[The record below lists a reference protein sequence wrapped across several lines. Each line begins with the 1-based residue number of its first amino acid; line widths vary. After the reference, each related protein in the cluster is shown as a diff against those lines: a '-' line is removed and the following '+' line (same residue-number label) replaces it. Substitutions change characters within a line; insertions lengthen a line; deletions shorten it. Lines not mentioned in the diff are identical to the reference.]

1 MRNPKVVLANLAGKS
16 SEETYKY
23 TRLYRNLYNPEFFC
37 LAYQNI
43 YAKPGNMTEGINN
56 DTVDGMSLE
65 KINNLIERLKDQTY
79 QPNPVRRV
87 YIPKRN
93 GKKRPLGIPS
103 FEDKL
108 VQEVL
113 RMVLESIY
121 EGKFEDTSHGFRP
134 ERSCHTA
141 IMQIQKRF
149 SGVRWF
155 VEGDIEGFFDNID
168 HHILIS
174 LLRKNIEDEKFIN
187 LIWKFLKMGYIED
200 WKWHKSYSGT
210 PQGGIISPILS
221 NIYLNELDKFM
232 KEYKETFDK
241 GKKRRHSNEYVN
253 VATLIRHY
261 KKRIDVV
268 GKETEKGM
276 EYLQKLKELETK
288 LKNIPSKDEMD
299 KNFRRLLY
307 TRYADDFVVGV
318 IGAKEDAEKIK
329 EDLTLFLKTKL
340 NLQLSQEKTIITNSA
355 EKARFLG
362 YDITTER
369 SKDFTVYRSDGRISR
384 QNMHIKL
391 YVPYEKW
398 EGKLR
403 ELGVLEI
410 SKDGKWKG
418 KARPQLQQNE
428 DLEILMQYNSE
439 IRGLYN
445 YFRLANNASVLHKF
459 YYIMKE
465 SMLKTFASK
474 YRTSASKIW
483 KKYSMDGKFRVRYR
497 TKKGEKFAYLID
509 NVFVKDRTIKKKDSK
524 IDELPNTIQFTA
536 RTSLVDRL
544 KAEKCEMC
552 GKTDKLE
559 MHHIRKLKDL
569 KGKKLWEKHMIARQ
583 RKTIALCLEC
593 HVKLHNGKLD

>member
-16 SEETYKY
+16 SEKTYKY
-23 TRLYRNLYNPEFFC
+23 TRLYRNLYNPEFFY

-43 YAKPGNMTEGINN
+43 YAKLGNMTEGINN

-87 YIPKRN
+87 YISKRN

-168 HHILIS
+168 HHIIIS

-187 LIWKFLKMGYIED
+187 LIWKFLKAGYIED

-221 NIYLNELDKFM
+221 NIYLHELDNFM
-232 KEYKETFDK
+232 KEYKEAFDK

-268 GKETEKGM
+268 GKETEKGI

-288 LKNIPSKDEMD
+288 LRNIPSKDEMD

-329 EDLTLFLKTKL
+329 EDLTMFLKTKL

-369 SKDFTVYRSDGRISR
+369 SKDFTVHRSDGRISR

-483 KKYSMDGKFRVRYR
+483 KKYSMDGKFRVKYR

-524 IDELPNTIQFTA
+524 IDEFPNTIQFTA

-559 MHHIRKLKDL
+559 MHHIRKLKDF

-583 RKTIALCLEC
+583 RKTVALCLEC

>member
-23 TRLYRNLYNPEFFC
+23 TRLYRNLYNPEFFY

-43 YAKPGNMTEGINN
+43 YAKPGNMTEGINH

-155 VEGDIEGFFDNID
+155 VEGDIEDFFDNID
-168 HHILIS
+168 HHIIIS

-187 LIWKFLKMGYIED
+187 LIWKFLKAGYIED

-221 NIYLNELDKFM
+221 NIYLHELDNFM

-268 GKETEKGM
+268 GKETEKGI

-288 LKNIPSKDEMD
+288 LRNIPSKDEMD
-299 KNFRRLLY
+299 ENFRRLLY

-329 EDLTLFLKTKL
+329 EDLTMFLKTKL

-369 SKDFTVYRSDGRISR
+369 SKDFTVHRSDGRISR

-410 SKDGKWKG
+410 SKDDKWKG

-483 KKYSMDGKFRVRYR
+483 KKYSMDGKFRVKYR

-509 NVFVKDRTIKKKDSK
+509 NVFVKDSTIKKKDSN

>member
-23 TRLYRNLYNPEFFC
+23 TRLYRNLYNPEFFY

-65 KINNLIERLKDQTY
+65 KLNNLIERLKDQTY
-79 QPNPVRRV
+79 QPNPIRRV

-113 RMVLESIY
+113 RMVLENIY

-168 HHILIS
+168 HHIIIN

-187 LIWKFLKMGYIED
+187 LIWKFLKAGYIKD

-221 NIYLNELDKFM
+221 NIYLHELDKYM
-232 KEYKETFDK
+232 KEYKEKFDK
-241 GKKRRHSNEYVN
+241 GLKRTHSKEYMN
-253 VATLIRHY
+253 VAGLRTHY
-261 KKRIDVV
+261 KKRINIV
-268 GKETEKGM
+268 GLETNQGL
-276 EYLQKLKELETK
+276 EYLRKYKELDTK
-288 LKNIPSKDEMD
+288 LKSIPSKDEMD

-307 TRYADDFVVGV
+307 TRYADDFIVGV

-329 EDLTLFLKTKL
+329 EDLTVFLKTKL

-355 EKARFLG
+355 KKARFLG

-369 SKDFTVYRSDGRISR
+369 SENFVVDRGDGRKSR

-403 ELGVLEI
+403 ELDVLEVI
-410 SKDGKWKG
+410 KDGKWKG
-418 KARPQLQQNE
+418 KARTQLMQND

-459 YYIMKE
+459 YYIIKE
-465 SMLKTFASK
+465 SMLKTFAGK

-483 KKYSMDGKFRVRYR
+483 KKYSMDGKFRVKYR

-509 NVFVKDRTIKKKDSK
+509 NIFVKDRTIKKKDSK
-524 IDELPNTIQFTA
+524 IDELPNTIQFVT

-583 RKTIALCLEC
+583 RKTIALCLDC

>member
-23 TRLYRNLYNPEFFC
+23 TRLYRNLYNPEFFY

-43 YAKPGNMTEGINN
+43 YAKPGNMTEGINH

-168 HHILIS
+168 HHIIIS

-187 LIWKFLKMGYIED
+187 LIWKFLKAGYIED

-221 NIYLNELDKFM
+221 NIYLHELDNFM

-253 VATLIRHY
+253 VATLIRQY

-268 GKETEKGM
+268 GKETEKGI

-288 LKNIPSKDEMD
+288 LRNIPSKDEMD
-299 KNFRRLLY
+299 ENFRRLLY

-329 EDLTLFLKTKL
+329 EDLTMFLKTKL

-369 SKDFTVYRSDGRISR
+369 SKDFTVHRSDGRISR

-410 SKDGKWKG
+410 SKDDKWKG

-483 KKYSMDGKFRVRYR
+483 KKYSMDGKFRVKYR

-509 NVFVKDRTIKKKDSK
+509 NVFVKDSTIKKKDSN